1 MIFYLFYYILSTQKW
16 KKLYPK
22 SWGARV
28 KKKDIMIPT
37 AERPI
42 LQCGWTTTIN
52 VINICILYNVRYI
65 MGKKGGSETG

>member
-52 VINICILYNVRYI
+52 VILGPNHFGPKLDTQ
-65 MGKKGGSETG
+65 S